1 MTEEMEDRT
10 PADHPKVAVHPPTVF
25 FAALVLGYVIRVF
38 AGGWLAIPH
47 VLAEGLGGLM
57 VALALGIAIAAISG
71 FAEAGET
78 LKPATP
84 SEQLFVDGIFKRSRN
99 PIYLAMV
106 LFGIGFGI
114 ATLNLWI
121 IATSLGAG
129 VIFNFFV
136 IPQEEDYLARR
147 FGSAFEDYRRRVRR
161 WL

>member
-1 MTEEMEDRT
+1 MSNTSEDY
-10 PADHPKVAVHPPTVF
+10 PDVALHPPTIF
-25 FAALVLGYVIRVF
+25 FSALIIGYVIRVF
-38 AGGWLAIPH
+38 AGGWLALPR
-47 VLAEGLGGLM
+47 VFAEGAGGLLMLGGL
-57 VALALGIAIAAISG
+57 ALALASVSA

-78 LKPATP
+78 LRPSTP
-84 SEQLFVDGIFKRSRN
+84 SNQLFTGGVYKRSRN

-121 IATSLGAG
+121 ILTSILTG

-136 IPQEEDYLARR
+136 IPQEEAYLARR
-147 FGSAFEDYRRRVRR
+147 FGVEFEDYRRTVRR